1 MRRAFALLAACALS
15 LALTGIA
22 GADGPALAG
31 SVGPGFQIS
40 LRDASG
46 NAITRLDPGPVV
58 LTVDD
63 LSDEHDFHLQG
74 PGVDVATDVAGTGTT
89 TFQIALVDGRYT
101 FVCDV
106 HPLRMTGSF
115 IVGTPPPAAPPVAP
129 APPRLVLTVTPKAIT
144 LVTAAGRAV
153 RALAPGPYVIVVR
166 DRART
171 QGARLAGAGV
181 NRSTGIPF
189 VGTVTWKVTFAAGSF
204 VYRSDTGKPKLRGGR
219 VSVVS

>member
-1 MRRAFALLAACALS
+1 MRRAPAVLAACALS
-15 LALTGIA
+15 LALTGVA

-46 NAITRLDPGPVV
+46 NAITRLDPGPAV

-74 PGVDVATDVAGTGTT
+74 PGVDVTTDVAGTGTT
-89 TFQIALVDGRYT
+89 TFQLTLVDGRYT

-115 IVGTPPPAAPPVAP
+115 VVGTPPAAA

-144 LVTAAGRAV
+144 LVTAAGKAV

-171 QGARLAGAGV
+171 QSARLAGAGV
-181 NRSTGIPF
+181 NRATGVPF

-204 VYRSDTGKPKLRGGR
+204 FYRSDARKPKLRGGQ
-219 VSVVS
+219 VFVFA